1 MNQLEAVSVV
11 VPCYNGARFLAAT
24 LESVLAQQG
33 VPLDVIVVDD
43 GSTDGSPDIVERDFP
58 SVRLVRQ
65 ANSGVARARHRGVEL
80 ARHEWVAFVDADD
93 VWLPGKLRAQ
103 LNLHTSHPE
112 CRLSYTAWHVW
123 HCEEPTPDGRLLD
136 ELTAS
141 FGDEQRWSGPSGWI
155 YPELLLDCHVWT
167 STVMLQ
173 RTLFEELGGFDHELR
188 VGEDWDLWLRASR
201 VTPIVRLNAP
211 CSLYRMHGESL
222 TKRLPDRN
230 YKHLVVN
237 RAIARWGY
245 AGTDGRMASRAEV
258 RRSQALTWAELAGAR
273 LALGNRHQAQRD
285 AWMAVSTDPTFYNGW
300 KAMLK
305 SFCWPMHGG
314 VRAVR

>member
-1 MNQLEAVSVV
+1 MTSVSVV
-11 VPCYNGARFLAAT
+11 IPCFNGARFLPAT
-24 LESVLAQQG
+24 LDAVLTQRG
-33 VPLDVIVVDD
+33 VDLEAIVVDD

-65 ANSGVARARHRGVEL
+65 ANGGVARARNRGV
-80 ARHEWVAFVDADD
+80 AHATHDWIAFVDADD
-93 VWLPGKLRAQ
+93 IWLPGKLRAQ
-103 LNLHTSHPE
+103 LDLHAAHPA

-123 HCEEPTPDGRLLD
+123 HCETPTPDGRLID

-141 FGDEQRWSGPSGWI
+141 FGDEQRWGGASGWI

-201 VTPIVRLNAP
+201 LTPILRLSAP
-211 CSLYRMHGESL
+211 YSLYRMHGQSL
-222 TKRLPDRN
+222 TKRPPDRN

-237 RAIARWGY
+237 RAIERWGY

-273 LALGNRHQAQRD
+273 LALGNRHQAQHD
-285 AWMAVSTDPTFYNGW
+285 AWMAVSTAPTLFIGW

-305 SFCWPMHGG
+305 SLCWPVQG
-314 VRAVR
+314 